1 MKKLAFI
8 ALIVSNIFALEFGQ
22 LGNTPESVGGAG
34 VAYKKNAWA
43 VYYNPALLGANRK
56 ASIAYSFGFG
66 YADSNVLE
74 LASIDINALKNIKDE
89 VNGLTTK
96 TTTVTTRKIQGRN
109 GGGPRRR
116 QMVVGILQI

>member
-89 VNGLTTK
+89 VNGLNK
-96 TTTVTTRKIQGRN
+96 TATVTTRNIKGRN
-109 GGGPRRR
+109 GGGENK
-116 QMVVGILQI
+116 GKWD